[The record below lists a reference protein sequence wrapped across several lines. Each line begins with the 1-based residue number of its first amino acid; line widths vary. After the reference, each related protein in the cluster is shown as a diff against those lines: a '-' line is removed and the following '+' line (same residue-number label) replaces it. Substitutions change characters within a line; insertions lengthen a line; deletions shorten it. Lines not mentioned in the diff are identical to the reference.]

1 MRKIFPK
8 SVYNPVSLG
17 GAFLAALSF
26 GLILFLMILE
36 SFNDVHKPY
45 MGIIAFVIL
54 PVFLISGL
62 LAIAIGMYREKK
74 RQKSIDFKARKFPI
88 IDLNDPRHLAGTI
101 FFSVGTIFLLL
112 FSAFGS
118 FKAYEYTDSDQ
129 FCGTVCHTVMEPE
142 YTAYQNSPHSK
153 VGCVKCHIGEGAGWF
168 VRAKISGSYQLY
180 SVTFNKYSRP
190 IPTPI
195 ENLRP
200 AQETCEQCHWPKHF
214 FSEKKVQLHYY
225 LDDEKNT
232 KSELTMLLRVGG
244 GNSEL
249 GNTNGIHWNMNIAN
263 DIFYS
268 STDEKRQVIDW
279 VKSVNKATGKE
290 TIYRLKSKNIKVKDP
305 APESLRK
312 MDCIDCHNRPAHI
325 YNEPSRI
332 INLSMFLG
340 KISDKLPYIKSVT
353 VQALEGEYETKD
365 DANAKISSFIS
376 SFYTKNYPDIA
387 KTMQKEINTVI
398 SEAKKVYSKNYFPEM
413 KVNWKHYPNNL
424 GHMNYDGCFRCHDG
438 KHVSDNGK
446 TITNDCN
453 SCHILLAQDTP
464 QKGKQVALE
473 GLEFTHPGGIEV
485 SFKTQKCSTC
495 HGVGNKT
502 LDKKTAKN

>member
-1 MRKIFPK
+1 MRKIFPV
-8 SVYNPVSLG
+8 SLYNPISVA
-17 GAFLAALSF
+17 GALLAGISF
-26 GLILFLMILE
+26 GLIIFLMIIE
-36 SFNDVHKPY
+36 TFSTVHKPY

-54 PVFLISGL
+54 PVFLITGL
-62 LAIAIGMYREKK
+62 LIIAYGWYREHK
-74 RQKSIDFKARKFPI
+74 RSKQIDFKTRKFPK
-88 IDLNDPRHLAGTI
+88 IDLNDPKHLSAAV

-118 FKAYEYTDSDQ
+118 FKAYEYTDSDE

-142 YTAYQNSPHSK
+142 YTAYLNSPHSK

-214 FSEKKVQLHYY
+214 FSEKKVDLDYY
-225 LDDEKNT
+225 LSDEKNT
-232 KSELTMLLRVGG
+232 KSSLTLLMRVGG

-249 GNTNGIHWNMNIAN
+249 GNRNGIHWHMNIAN
-263 DIFYS
+263 DIYYT
-268 STDEKRQVIDW
+268 STDHTRQIIDW
-279 VKSVNKATGKE
+279 VKAVNKETGKE
-290 TIYRLKSKNIKVKDP
+290 TIYKLKGSNKKVV
-305 APESLRK
+305 EGSEEIRK

-332 INLSMFLG
+332 INISMSRG
-340 KISDKLPYIKSVT
+340 IIDSTLPYIKSVAT
-353 VQALEGEYETKD
+353 QALDGTYETKD
-365 DANAKISSFIS
+365 EAQSKISSKITN
-376 SFYTKNYPDIA
+376 FYKNNYPEIA
-387 KTMQKEINTVI
+387 KKNGQKIATAIKELQKI
-398 SEAKKVYSKNYFPEM
+398 YSRNYFPEM
-413 KVNWKHYPNNL
+413 RVSWRHYPNNL

-438 KHVSDNGK
+438 NHVSDDGK
-446 TITNDCN
+446 VITNDCN
-453 SCHILLAQDTP
+453 SCHVLLAQTTP
-464 QKGKQVALE
+464 QKGKQLSME
-473 GLEFTHPGGIEV
+473 GLEFSHPGEIEV
-485 SFKTQKCSTC
+485 SFKTQKCSAC

-502 LDKKTAKN
+502 LEKKVAQR